1 MSTYFH
7 DSNADISSL
16 TLSLWSRLEL
26 DKNSIFWE
34 NALGLLGLFLT
45 AILMYIIL
53 QYHFFLD
60 VLVTDYAISILTLVF
75 SIIYYYEINYD
86 ARSVFAVVFCITIP
100 PLSLAPTSVWPYGI
114 TMFTLL
120 FIVLAKNVKIST

>member
-1 MSTYFH
+1 MLY
-7 DSNADISSL
+7 
-16 TLSLWSRLEL
+16 TLSVGPRLEL
-26 DKNSIFWE
+26 DENSIFWE
-34 NALGLLGLFLT
+34 NALGLLGLFVT

-86 ARSVFAVVFCITIP
+86 GRSVFCHCILYNYFTTLP
-100 PLSLAPTSVWPYGI
+100 CTYKCMALWNYHVYSLIYC
-114 TMFTLL
+114 
-120 FIVLAKNVKIST
+120 ISKKCYNINLI

>member
-34 NALGLLGLFLT
+34 NALGLLGLFVT

-60 VLVTDYAISILTLVF
+60 VLVTDYAISIFTLVF

-86 ARSVFAVVFCITIP
+86 GRSVFCHCILYNYFTT
-100 PLSLAPTSVWPYGI
+100 LSCTYKCMALWNY
-114 TMFTLL
+114 MFTLL
-120 FIVLAKNVKIST
+120 FIILAKNVTIST